1 MAVELPYILEA
12 IAAILKLNLDE
23 VQAGSEGAVC
33 AAHTL
38 KAPSLEGRSTLG
50 LGWE

>member
-23 VQAGSEGAVC
+23 VQGTPPFKGGVPW
-33 AAHTL
+33 T
-38 KAPSLEGRSTLG
+38 G
-50 LGWE
+50 LGIG